1 MENKIT
7 DKKEPTLEEKELGSL
22 IVHNSLVEGRHTTQ
36 EEICKKIPSF
46 VLSKD
51 PFAHDKCVR
60 IWTAIKNLN
69 EASSTELIIIYK
81 DFEAW
86 IGNREETE
94 EYLDDLWNALA
105 PRLHR
110 YWNLKK
116 KALRNGQGKA
126 FDEDG
131 NPFEG
136 MDFAFYTSFKAYD
149 KTQENKKK
157 GKK

>member
-7 DKKEPTLEEKELGSL
+7 DKKEPTLEEKELYNL
-22 IVHNSLVEGRHTTQ
+22 IVHNSLEEHRHTTQ
-36 EEICKKIPSF
+36 QEICEKIPSF

-69 EASSTELIIIYK
+69 EASSTEYIIIYK
-81 DFEAW
+81 NFEAW
-86 IGNREETE
+86 IGNGDEMEERRLE
-94 EYLDDLWNALA
+94 LWNVITR
-105 PRLHR
+105 RLHR
-110 YWNLKK
+110 YWNIVRKIK
-116 KALRNGQGKA
+116 RNEQGKA

-149 KTQENKKK
+149 KTQENKKG
-157 GKK
+157 GK

>member
-7 DKKEPTLEEKELGSL
+7 DKKEPTLEEKELYNL
-22 IVHNSLVEGRHTTQ
+22 IVHNSLEEHRHTTQ
-36 EEICKKIPSF
+36 QEICEKIPSF

-81 DFEAW
+81 NFEAW
-86 IGNREETE
+86 IGNGDEMEERRLE
-94 EYLDDLWNALA
+94 LWNVITR
-105 PRLHR
+105 RLHR
-110 YWNLKK
+110 YWNIVRKIK
-116 KALRNGQGKA
+116 RNEQGKA

-136 MDFAFYTSFKAYD
+136 MDFAFYTSFQAYD
-149 KTQENKKK
+149 KTQENKKG
-157 GKK
+157 GK